1 VIAGYFFNTS
11 KVPCFVS
18 KAAFFTASAPA
29 SIFSLTISLAA
40 PAFLHGGVNCIRYLT
55 LAASIEA
62 FYLSFVA
69 STVDEVLVLA
79 EVSVLVEAGAPE
91 SVAAGA
97 AGAAGWEVILS

>member
-1 VIAGYFFNTS
+1 M
-11 KVPCFVS
+11 S
-18 KAAFFTASAPA
+18 KAASFTASAPVPIFLLTA
-29 SIFSLTISLAA
+29 S
-40 PAFLHGGVNCIRYLT
+40 
-55 LAASIEA
+55 LAASIVA
-62 FYLSFVA
+62 FYLSFVV

>member
-1 VIAGYFFNTS
+1 M
-11 KVPCFVS
+11 
-18 KAAFFTASAPA
+18 
-29 SIFSLTISLAA
+29 
-40 PAFLHGGVNCIRYLT
+40 
-55 LAASIEA
+55 AASIVA
-62 FYLSFVA
+62 FYLSFVV

>member
-1 VIAGYFFNTS
+1 LQA
-11 KVPCFVS
+11 
-18 KAAFFTASAPA
+18 
-29 SIFSLTISLAA
+29 ISLIH
-40 PAFLHGGVNCIRYLT
+40 PECLVSCQRRRLLRHPRLFPFFYSLH
-55 LAASIEA
+55 LAASIVA

-79 EVSVLVEAGAPE
+79 EVSVPVEAAGAPE